1 MNKHGV
7 IKMMDK
13 NSDSYI
19 KYQNTINYILEVLL
33 KWSRSG
39 YIDPIITSEKKL
51 ASEIQSWLAAQDYAL
66 AALPLSDPEKM
77 MHINKYLSENFIIVV
92 TFNDKQ
98 PIYANL
104 ERKNLENDLNSD
116 GKVIVDYILPKAKL
130 REAIKEALL
139 DDFYLWR

>member
-1 MNKHGV
+1 
-7 IKMMDK
+7 MMDK

-130 REAIKEALL
+130 RESIKGALL
-139 DDFYLWR
+139 DNFNLWR

>member
-1 MNKHGV
+1 
-7 IKMMDK
+7 MMDK

-77 MHINKYLSENFIIVV
+77 MHINNYLGKNFIIVV
-92 TFNDKQ
+92 TFDDKW
-98 PIYANL
+98 PIYAIL

-116 GKVIVDYILPKAKL
+116 GKIVIDYVLPKNKL
-130 REAIKEALL
+130 REELKGALL
-139 DDFYLWR
+139 DNFDLWR